1 MKARELSEFAMQ
13 SALLLG
19 AGITPESGFAVMAED
34 SESNKQKDMLQG
46 MATDLEMGESLEEA
60 MRKTGEFPD
69 YMVEMAGAG
78 FATGTLEEVMNSL
91 SDYYAREHRIS
102 VIIKNALTYPII
114 MVFMLMI
121 VLFVITGKVM
131 PVFESVYR
139 QLGTELSPI
148 TKQAVFIGNVFS
160 GCVIAV
166 IAVAVVVTGLMAF
179 FCKKSRN
186 MLWSEKILSVIKEK
200 SNIASAMAKRRV
212 AAVLSLSLRSG
223 MKLEEGIEMAG
234 RMVSMPKIKKS
245 LENCKEEL
253 ELGMNMSEALKETGL
268 FNAMDMQFINV
279 GNRAG
284 KLETVFKELEIKYE
298 NLVNDA
304 VDNFISRFEP
314 TLVIFLA
321 VVVGMILM
329 SVMMPLVGI
338 IASIGI

>member
-34 SESNKQKDMLQG
+34 AESNKQKDMLLG
-46 MATDLEMGESLEEA
+46 MAADLELGDSLEEA

-69 YMVEMAGAG
+69 YMVEMASAG
-78 FATGTLEEVMNSL
+78 FATGTLEEVMSSL
-91 SDYYAREHRIS
+91 SDYYDREYRIS
-102 VIIKNALTYPII
+102 VTIKNALTYPVI

-148 TKQAVFIGNVFS
+148 TRQAVFLGNIFS
-160 GCVIAV
+160 GCVIAA
-166 IAVAVVVTGLMAF
+166 IAVLAAAAGIAVLF
-179 FCKKSRN
+179 YKKNRT
-186 MLWSEKILSVIKEK
+186 MLWSEKFLSAINEK
-200 SNIASAMAKRRV
+200 SSIAFAMAKRRV

-223 MKLEEGIEMAG
+223 MKLEEGIDMAG
-234 RMVSMPKIKKS
+234 KMVSQPKVKKA

-253 ELGMNMSEALKETGL
+253 ELGMNMSDALKKTEL

-298 NLVNDA
+298 TMVNDA

-321 VVVGMILM
+321 LVVGMILM